1 MTVPASMQALN
12 FTAINR
18 LELQDVAPPVI
29 ERADDVIVR
38 VRAAGVCG
46 SDLHGYTGQTGRRHP
61 PLVMGH
67 EAAGEV
73 VAVGD
78 AVTRV
83 KPGDRV
89 AVYPL
94 VYLPNPDTGRLE
106 RKLIGMNLP
115 GAYAEYVKAPA
126 GNLFPMPAAL
136 GYDAGSLTEPTAV
149 AVHAVG
155 ITQIRPYDSVL
166 VIGAGTIGLLTMQ
179 VLLLSG
185 ARQVVVSDVSDARLE
200 VARRMGAVDVVNPSR
215 TDFDAYVR
223 SFTAGHGFDI
233 TFEAV
238 GITPTVAQSVTAV
251 KDGGKIVWIGNNQRT
266 VEVDMQ
272 AIVTRELSVL
282 GTYGMNERD
291 FGRALQMLADGKID
305 VASLVTRRA
314 ALSEGPTLFD
324 ELLRDPETIKC
335 VIQMA

>member
-1 MTVPASMQALN
+1 
-12 FTAINR
+12 
-18 LELQDVAPPVI
+18 
-29 ERADDVIVR
+29 
-38 VRAAGVCG
+38 
-46 SDLHGYTGQTGRRHP
+46 
-61 PLVMGH
+61 
-67 EAAGEV
+67 
-73 VAVGD
+73 
-78 AVTRV
+78 
-83 KPGDRV
+83 
-89 AVYPL
+89 
-94 VYLPNPDTGRLE
+94 
-106 RKLIGMNLP
+106 
-115 GAYAEYVKAPA
+115 
-126 GNLFPMPAAL
+126 
-136 GYDAGSLTEPTAV
+136 
-149 AVHAVG
+149 VHAVG

-200 VARRMGAVDVVNPSR
+200 VARRMGAVDVVNPSK

-282 GTYGMNERD
+282 GTYGMNDRD

-324 ELLRDPETIKC
+324 ELLHDPETIKC

>member
-1 MTVPASMQALN
+1 
-12 FTAINR
+12 
-18 LELQDVAPPVI
+18 
-29 ERADDVIVR
+29 
-38 VRAAGVCG
+38 
-46 SDLHGYTGQTGRRHP
+46 
-61 PLVMGH
+61 
-67 EAAGEV
+67 
-73 VAVGD
+73 
-78 AVTRV
+78 
-83 KPGDRV
+83 
-89 AVYPL
+89 
-94 VYLPNPDTGRLE
+94 
-106 RKLIGMNLP
+106 
-115 GAYAEYVKAPA
+115 
-126 GNLFPMPAAL
+126 
-136 GYDAGSLTEPTAV
+136 V

-200 VARRMGAVDVVNPSR
+200 VARRMGAVDVVNPSK

-282 GTYGMNERD
+282 GTYGMNDRD

-324 ELLRDPETIKC
+324 ELLHDPETIKC